1 MERIPVVSSNIASI
15 GYDPESLILE
25 VEFLNGSVYQYF
37 DVPQQVYIDFI
48 NAESKGRFLWQ
59 YIRDVYEYTRIE

>member
-1 MERIPVVSSNIASI
+1 VERIPVVSSNIASI